1 MLDNSLLKLL
11 VCPACKGQLTYDT
24 QNGTLDCMA
33 CRLRYPVRDGIPVM
47 LVSEAQEFAP
57 STTRFQSGEP
67 E

>member
-1 MLDNSLLKLL
+1 MLDNALLNLL

-47 LVSEAQEFAP
+47 LVSEAQGFTS
-57 STTRFQSGEP
+57 STTRHKSGEP